1 MDALT
6 KELND
11 MLVSVYQS
19 IGRMEQQMLK
29 NDSRIEL
36 SISEIHFIEAV
47 GSDVEEYPLGKTI
60 SELSRQM
67 GITMSSVTLAANKL
81 IKKGFLQKEKSATDG
96 RVAHI
101 KLTNE
106 GRRMYKIHRLFH
118 HTMVSEITGG
128 MNVSDKETLLYI
140 VGRLNEF
147 FKKEVSGS

>member
-1 MDALT
+1 MDSLT

-11 MLVSVYQS
+11 LLVSVYQS

-47 GSDVEEYPLGKTI
+47 GNCMEDYPLGKTI
-60 SELSRQM
+60 SELSRYM

-81 IKKGFLQKEKSATDG
+81 IKKGFLRKEKSETDG

-101 KLTNE
+101 KLTTQ
-106 GRRMYKIHRLFH
+106 GRRMYRIHRLFH
-118 HTMVSEITGG
+118 HNMVSDITKG
-128 MNVSDKETLLYI
+128 MEVAEKEALLAI

-147 FKKEVSGS
+147 FKKEV